1 MKIALVT
8 GANKG
13 IGLETA
19 KKLAELGH
27 YVYLGCRHLDL
38 GQKAVNELHENGF
51 KNTEIIQ
58 IDLTKSETIKKA
70 KETIEKKSGL
80 LDILVNNAGI
90 LGTVPQPA
98 ISTNVEEIR
107 RIFDTNFFGTI
118 EVTQEFLTLL
128 QKSESGRIVNV
139 TSDLSSLTL
148 HNDPTWKYY
157 PFKSAGYSV
166 SKTALNGYTIML
178 AFGLKE
184 SNIKVNAVN
193 PGHTATDFN
202 NHRGDKKPEE
212 TAEVIV
218 KYATIGNDGPNG
230 KFLNPEGE
238 MPW

>member
-13 IGLETA
+13 IGFETA
-19 KKLAELGH
+19 KQLAELGH
-27 YVYLGCRHLDL
+27 YVYLGCRNLLL
-38 GQKAVNELHENGF
+38 GQQAVDNLHELGLT
-51 KNTEIIQ
+51 NTEVIQ
-58 IDLTKSETIKKA
+58 IDITKNETISEARNQIETKSNH
-70 KETIEKKSGL
+70 

-98 ISTNVEEIR
+98 RTVSVDEIR

-118 EVTQEFLTLL
+118 KVTQEFLPLL
-128 QKSESGRIVNV
+128 EKSEMGRIVNV

-148 HNDPTWKYY
+148 HSDPTWKYY
-157 PFKSAGYSV
+157 PFKSAGYSI

-178 AFGLKE
+178 AFGLNDT
-184 SNIKVNAVN
+184 NIKVNAVN

-202 NHRGDKKPEE
+202 NHRGDKKPDQ
-212 TAEVIV
+212 TAQVII
-218 KYATIGNDGPNG
+218 KYATLDKDGPSG
-230 KFLNPEGE
+230 KFFNEDGE

>member
-13 IGLETA
+13 IGFETA
-19 KKLAELGH
+19 KKMAELGH
-27 YVYLGCRHLDL
+27 YIYLGCRDLNL
-38 GQKAVNELHENGF
+38 GQKAVDRLHEIGLT
-51 KNTEIIQ
+51 NTEKIQ
-58 IDLTKSETIKKA
+58 IDLTKSETIIKA
-70 KETIEKKSGL
+70 KETIESKSGH

-98 ISTNVEEIR
+98 VSTSVEEIR
-107 RIFDTNFFGTI
+107 RIFDTNFFGTV
-118 EVTQEFLTLL
+118 EVTQEFLPLL
-128 QKSESGRIVNV
+128 KKSEAGRIVNV

-166 SKTALNGYTIML
+166 SKTALNSYTIML

-212 TAEVIV
+212 TAGIIV

-230 KFLNPEGE
+230 EFLNADGQ

>member
-27 YVYLGCRHLDL
+27 YVYLGCRNLDL
-38 GQKAVNELHENGF
+38 GQIAVDQLHKNGF

-58 IDLTKSETIKKA
+58 IDLTKSKTIKKA
-70 KETIEKKSGL
+70 KETIESKSGL

-90 LGTVPQPA
+90 LGAIPQPA
-98 ISTNVEEIR
+98 TSTNVEEIYK
-107 RIFDTNFFGTI
+107 IFDTNFFGTI
-118 EVTQEFLTLL
+118 EVTQEFLPLL
-128 QKSESGRIVNV
+128 QKSEAGRIVNV

-157 PFKSAGYSV
+157 PFKSVGYSI

-202 NHRGDKKPEE
+202 NHRGDKKPKE
-212 TAEVIV
+212 TAGVIV
-218 KYATIGNDGPNG
+218 KYATIGSDGPNG
-230 KFLNPEGE
+230 KFLNSEGE